1 MFAIKIILAV
11 TVIKLQALTE
21 GAVIK
26 FLTRATGN
34 NSKNNSKN

>member
-1 MFAIKIILAV
+1 MFAIKTILEV

-21 GAVIK
+21 DAVIE